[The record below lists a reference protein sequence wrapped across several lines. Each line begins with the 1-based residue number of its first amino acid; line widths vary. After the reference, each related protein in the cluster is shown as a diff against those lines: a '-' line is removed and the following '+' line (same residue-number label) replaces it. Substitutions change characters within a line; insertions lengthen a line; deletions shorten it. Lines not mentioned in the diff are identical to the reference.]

1 MTQPRDACRQFLDT
15 LHGARNYSPR
25 TIDAYRRDILR
36 FLDFLQTAGVEWR
49 AAGEEHVRDYVSRRF
64 LSGVRGRTLQRE
76 LSALRQFFR
85 YCGECGWMDG
95 NPAATVRPPRVEKNL
110 PQTLTVDQV
119 VELLDG
125 GVGVGSRAGAGGG
138 RVGAGVGGRGAGG
151 GIAAVGGR
159 GAGGAGG
166 IGGVGGVRFGGR
178 GGDGEALAMRDLA
191 MIELAYSS
199 GLRLSELV
207 SVDLGD
213 IDLDADAASV
223 RVTGKGSKQREVPV
237 GAHACNAV
245 RAWLGFRAQLADAD
259 ETALFVTRSG
269 RRIGARAVQT
279 RMRQFARRRGL
290 PQRLHPHMLRHSFA
304 SHLLESSGDL
314 RAVQELLGHADISTT
329 QVYTHLDFQHL
340 AKVYDKAH
348 PRARKRRGK

>member
-1 MTQPRDACRQFLDT
+1 MTQPRDACRRFLDT

-25 TIDAYRRDILR
+25 TLDAYRRDILR

-49 AAGEEHVRDYVSRRF
+49 AAGEEQVRDYVSRRF

-76 LSALRQFFR
+76 LSSLRQFFR
-85 YCGECGWMDG
+85 YCGECGWVEG
-95 NPAATVRPPRVEKNL
+95 NPAASVRPPRVEKNL
-110 PQTLTVDQV
+110 PETLTVDQV
-119 VELLDG
+119 VELL
-125 GVGVGSRAGAGGG
+125 GSGGAGITAV
-138 RVGAGVGGRGAGG
+138 RIGGRG
-151 GIAAVGGR
+151 
-159 GAGGAGG
+159 
-166 IGGVGGVRFGGR
+166 

-213 IDLDADAASV
+213 IDLDADAAFV
-223 RVTGKGSKQREVPV
+223 RVTGKGAKQREVPV

-259 ETALFVTRSG
+259 ETALFVTRRG

-340 AKVYDKAH
+340 ARVYDKAH